1 MNLYEF
7 KNQCDFILDGEKSLS
22 KNTIRN
28 RKSRFKILIDDLVF
42 KQNLNIEDIKSAD
55 IENALKKIKLKSD
68 LSACV
73 NAIRYLKESNINFNF
88 PSEEKLKEIIKNKKK
103 NNRKPTE
110 ERTFK
115 DIENKVNRVRKK
127 DYRLAYKLMLE
138 TGLRVHEVSA
148 LEKEDFEIEKNK
160 IKINLREAKGKKLC
174 SLDLENK
181 YLAKNISEL
190 ISENESNK
198 KVFPSDINLKIQAKK
213 TGIQCH
219 DLRRCYAKKTFKE
232 LKKENEYD
240 EALEMTK
247 EKLRHSK
254 SDTTKIY
261 LRSKIKI

>member
-1 MNLYEF
+1 MNLYDF
-7 KNQCDFILDGEKSLS
+7 KNKCDLILESEKALS

-42 KQNLNIEDIKSAD
+42 KQNLNIEDIKSKD
-55 IENALKKIKLKSD
+55 IENTLKKIKLKSD

-73 NAIRYLKESNINFNF
+73 NAIRYLKDNNINFDF

-110 ERTFK
+110 ERAFK

-160 IKINLREAKGKKLC
+160 IKINLREAKGNKLC
-174 SLDLENK
+174 SLNLENK

-190 ISENESNK
+190 ISEKENK

-219 DLRRCYAKKTFKE
+219 DLRRCYAKKTFKD

-240 EALEMTK
+240 EALELTK

-254 SDTTKIY
+254 SETTKIY
-261 LRSKIKI
+261 LRSKIKV

>member
-7 KNQCDFILDGEKSLS
+7 KNKCDEILNKEKSLS
-22 KNTIRN
+22 KNTIRD
-28 RKSRFKILIDDLVF
+28 RKSNLKILLE
-42 KQNLNIEDIKSAD
+42 KLSLNRMVDDIKTD
-55 IENALKKIKLKSD
+55 EVEKALKSFKYKTH
-68 LSACV
+68 LSSCV
-73 NAIRYLKESNINFNF
+73 NAIRYLKENNVDFNF
-88 PSEEKLKEIIKNKKK
+88 PSEERLKEIIKNKKK

-110 ERTFK
+110 EKAFK

-138 TGLRVHEVSA
+138 TGLRVHELSA
-148 LEKEDFEIEKNK
+148 LEKQDFEIEKNK
-160 IKINLREAKGKKLC
+160 IKINLREAKGNKLC
-174 SLDLENK
+174 SLNLENK
-181 YLAKNISEL
+181 YLAQNINEL
-190 ISENESNK
+190 ISDKENNK
-198 KVFPSDINLKIQAKK
+198 KVFPCVRDLQSKAKK
-213 TGIQCH
+213 MKIECH

>member
-7 KNQCDFILDGEKSLS
+7 KNKCDFILDGEKTLS
-22 KNTIRN
+22 KNTIRD
-28 RKSRFKILIDDLVF
+28 RKSNLKILFEKLS
-42 KQNLNIEDIKSAD
+42 LNRIVDDIKTD
-55 IENALKKIKLKSD
+55 EIENALKGFKYKTH
-68 LSACV
+68 LSSCV
-73 NAIRYLKESNINFNF
+73 NAIRYLKDNNIDFNF

-110 ERTFK
+110 EKVFK

-160 IKINLREAKGKKLC
+160 IKINLREAKGNKLC
-174 SLDLENK
+174 SLNLENK

-190 ISENESNK
+190 ILEKANK
-198 KVFPSDINLKIQAKK
+198 KVFPCVRELQSKAKK
-213 TGIQCH
+213 MKIECH

-232 LKKENEYD
+232 LKKGNEYD
-240 EALEMTK
+240 DALELTK

-261 LRSKIKI
+261 LRSKIKL